1 MRENSTVLLLVHNA
15 VEREAVSR
23 RLADLDVTP
32 IVVHADRAV
41 EAVERYCPIA
51 AVLDQAHASTA
62 PDRFLALT
70 SSRGVRLLTLSYP
83 LFGAAISA
91 AALGD
96 ARPAVAD

>member
-1 MRENSTVLLLVHNA
+1 MRQNSTVLLLVHNA
-15 VEREAVSR
+15 DEREAVSR

-41 EAVERYCPIA
+41 DAVERYCPIA

-62 PDRFLALT
+62 PDRFLAVT
-70 SSRGVRLLTLSYP
+70 SSKGVRLLTLSYP

-91 AALGD
+91 AMLGTPGRAD
-96 ARPAVAD
+96 AD